1 MMRSPELAALNI
13 HCTRGIIMEIFRKA
27 TELAE
32 QNASFAIATIIE
44 SSGSTPRGKAKMLV
58 MKDGSTLGT
67 IGGGV
72 VEARVVQEA
81 CKAIAFDRSV
91 VLDYSL
97 DSTTGSGGSTES
109 LPMVC
114 GGAMKV
120 FVEVFGGKPR
130 ILIVGGGHVGLHI
143 ARAAAAVGYRVAIVD
158 HRPGYAT
165 TEHLPMAQE
174 LYVDD
179 DIGKALA
186 AAPVD
191 ATTLVVIA
199 TSAHASDEQAVRY
212 YIGKNCRY
220 LGVLGSRR
228 KVRILVERL
237 RADGIPEEQLARLR
251 APIGLDLGAETPE
264 EIAVSVV
271 AEIMAALAGRDAA
284 PLSGRDGD
292 LIVVR
297 GAGDLATGTI
307 LRLRA
312 AGFRVV
318 ALEIERPTAIRRSVS
333 LSEAVYDGEA
343 KVEGVTARRVADLAG
358 VRVALA
364 EGVVPIL
371 VDPDC
376 TFVAALAPYALIDAT
391 ICKRNTG
398 VRRGMA
404 PSVIGLGPGFEAGG
418 DVDAVI
424 ETQRGHDLGRVIL
437 SGIAAPDSGTPGEIG
452 GKSGERVMKA
462 PVAGIVEQVA
472 VIGDVVKAGD
482 PIIAIRGSG
491 GLVNVTSSIDGIVRG
506 VIRPGL
512 EVPAGMKIADVDPR
526 VRPES
531 CLTVSDKARAIAG
544 AVLEAIL
551 VLKGRVKRGS

>member
-1 MMRSPELAALNI
+1 M
-13 HCTRGIIMEIFRKA
+13 
-27 TELAE
+27 
-32 QNASFAIATIIE
+32 
-44 SSGSTPRGKAKMLV
+44 
-58 MKDGSTLGT
+58 
-67 IGGGV
+67 
-72 VEARVVQEA
+72 
-81 CKAIAFDRSV
+81 
-91 VLDYSL
+91 
-97 DSTTGSGGSTES
+97 
-109 LPMVC
+109 
-114 GGAMKV
+114 
-120 FVEVFGGKPR
+120 
-130 ILIVGGGHVGLHI
+130 
-143 ARAAAAVGYRVAIVD
+143 
-158 HRPGYAT
+158 
-165 TEHLPMAQE
+165 
-174 LYVDD
+174 
-179 DIGKALA
+179 
-186 AAPVD
+186 
-191 ATTLVVIA
+191 IA

-228 KVRILVERL
+228 KVRILLERL

-271 AEIMAALAGRDAA
+271 AEIMAALSGRDSA

-292 LIVVR
+292 LVVVR
-297 GAGDLATGTI
+297 GAGDIATGTI

-318 ALEIERPTAIRRSVS
+318 ALEIERPTAIRRTVS

-343 KVEGVTARRVADLAG
+343 RVEGVMARRVAGLGEA
-358 VRVALA
+358 RAALA

-376 TFVAALAPYALIDAT
+376 RFVAALAPYALVDAT

-404 PSVIGLGPGFEAGG
+404 PAVIGLGPGFEAGG

-424 ETQRGHDLGRVIL
+424 ETQRGHDLGRVML
-437 SGIAAPDSGTPGEIG
+437 AGSAAPDTGVPGEIG
-452 GKSGERVMKA
+452 GLRGERVIKA
-462 PVAGIVEQVA
+462 PVAGVVEQVA
-472 VIGDVVKAGD
+472 SIGDMVRAGD
-482 PIIAIRGSG
+482 PVIALRGEG
-491 GLVNVTSSIDGIVRG
+491 GLVTVTSSIDGIVRG

-526 VRPES
+526 ALVES
-531 CLTVSDKARAIAG
+531 CATVSDKARSIGG
-544 AVLEAIL
+544 AVLEAVL

>member
-1 MMRSPELAALNI
+1 
-13 HCTRGIIMEIFRKA
+13 MEIFRKA

-32 QNASFAIATIIE
+32 ANTPFAIATIIE

-58 MKDGSTLGT
+58 MRDGTTRGT

-72 VEARVVQEA
+72 VEARVLQEA
-81 CKAIAFDRSV
+81 LKAIDFDRSV

-97 DSTTGSGGSTES
+97 DSSPGFGGTVEK

-130 ILIVGGGHVGLHI
+130 IIIVGGGHVGLHI
-143 ARAAAAVGYRVAIVD
+143 ARVAAAVGYRVAIVD

-165 TEHLPMAQE
+165 AEHLPMARE
-174 LYVDD
+174 LYVDED
-179 DIGKALA
+179 LAIALK

-191 ATTLVVIA
+191 QTTVVVVA

-228 KVRILVERL
+228 KVHILEERL
-237 RADGIPEEQLARLR
+237 RADGIPEEQLTRLK

-271 AEIMAALAGRDAA
+271 AEIMAHLAGRDAS

-292 LIVVR
+292 LVVVR

-318 ALEIERPTAIRRSVS
+318 ALEIERPTAIRRTVS

-343 KVEGVTARRVADLAG
+343 RVEGVTARLVADLAS

-364 EGVVPIL
+364 EGVVPIMI
-371 VDPDC
+371 DPEC
-376 TFVAALAPYALIDAT
+376 RYVAALAPYALVDAT

-398 VRRGMA
+398 IRRGMA
-404 PSVIGLGPGFEAGG
+404 PAVIGLGPGFDAGG

-424 ETQRGHDLGRVIL
+424 ETQRGHDLGRVLL
-437 SGIAAPDSGTPGEIG
+437 SGCAAPDSGTPGEIG
-452 GKSGERVMKA
+452 GKSGERVLKA
-462 PVAGIVEQVA
+462 PVAGIVEEVA
-472 VIGDVVKAGD
+472 KIGSVVRAGD
-482 PIIAIRGSG
+482 PVIALRGSG
-491 GLVNVTSSIDGIVRG
+491 GLVTVTSSIDGMVRG
-506 VIRPGL
+506 AIRPGL

-526 VRPES
+526 ARAEN
-531 CLTVSDKARAIAG
+531 CTTVSDKARAIAG

-551 VLKGRVKRGS
+551 VLKGRVKRGT

>member
-1 MMRSPELAALNI
+1 
-13 HCTRGIIMEIFRKA
+13 MEIFRKA

-32 QNASFAIATIIE
+32 QNISFAIATIIE

-58 MKDGSTLGT
+58 MRDGATLGT
-67 IGGGV
+67 VGGGV
-72 VEARVVQEA
+72 VEARVIEEA
-81 CKAIAFDRSV
+81 RKAIDFDRSV

-97 DSTTGSGGSTES
+97 DSSTGSGGTVES

-130 ILIVGGGHVGLHI
+130 LVIVGGGHVGLHI
-143 ARAAAAVGYRVAIVD
+143 ARAAAAIGYRIAIVD
-158 HRPGYAT
+158 HRPAYAT
-165 TEHLPMAQE
+165 AEHLPMARE
-174 LYVDD
+174 LYVDED
-179 DIGKALA
+179 MGAALE

-191 ATTLVVIA
+191 AATIVVIA

-237 RADGIPEEQLARLR
+237 RADGVPEEQLARLK

-271 AEIMAALAGRDAA
+271 AEIMANLAGRDAA
-284 PLSGRDGD
+284 PLSGRDGN
-292 LIVVR
+292 LVVVR

-318 ALEIERPTAIRRSVS
+318 ALEIERPTAIRRTVS

-343 KVEGVTARRVADLAG
+343 RVEGVTARRVADLAA
-358 VRVALA
+358 VRAALA
-364 EGVVPIL
+364 EGVVPVL
-371 VDPDC
+371 VDPGC
-376 TFVAALAPYALIDAT
+376 RFLAALAPYALVDAT
-391 ICKRNTG
+391 LCKRNTG

-404 PSVIGLGPGFEAGG
+404 PAVIGLGPGFEAGG

-437 SGIAAPDSGTPGEIG
+437 SGFAAPDSGTPGEIG
-452 GKSGERVMKA
+452 GKSGERVMKS
-462 PVAGIVEQVA
+462 PVAGVVEEVA
-472 VIGDVVKAGD
+472 TIGTLVKAGD
-482 PIIAIRGSG
+482 PVIAVRGSG
-491 GLVNVTSSIDGIVRG
+491 GLVAVTSSIDGVVRG

-526 VRPES
+526 ARVES
-531 CLTVSDKARAIAG
+531 CATVSDKARAVAG

-551 VLKGRVKRGS
+551 LLQARVKRGS